1 MEILKMASIYK
12 VGLFVLSIYL
22 LSFLVVTMGDFFTF
36 IKKQILNGQSRRPGD
51 DSADVA
57 TA

>member
-36 IKKQILNGQSRRPGD
+36 IKNKF
-51 DSADVA
+51 
-57 TA
+57 